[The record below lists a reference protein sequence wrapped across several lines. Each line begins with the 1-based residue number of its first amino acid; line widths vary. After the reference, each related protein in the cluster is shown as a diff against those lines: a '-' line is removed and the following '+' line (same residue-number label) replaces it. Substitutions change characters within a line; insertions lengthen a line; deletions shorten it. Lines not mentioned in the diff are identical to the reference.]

1 MGNLRLEEVFKL
13 SGVPTFTFVEPPEYK
28 KLLVSLRTPGR
39 GIVIEGPS
47 GIGKTTAVIR
57 ALKDLEIEA
66 ESLRLSGRKQDDVQ
80 LIEDLPAQ
88 NAVGTVIIDDF
99 HKLSIENQNALANMV
114 KVLADEEDS
123 QSKLVIVGINRV
135 GNTLVELASDLN
147 TRIDV
152 IRFEANPD
160 ERVYELLAK
169 GEEALSVQFNT
180 KDDIV
185 RSAAGSFFLAQLL
198 AHETC
203 LLADVTE
210 APEAPLAIE
219 TSLETVHA
227 RVMDQLDR
235 GFQSQVKE
243 FCLGLRK
250 RTDGRAPYLFLLKW
264 LSESSE
270 WTLDV
275 RDAIRQHPEHR
286 GSVGQIVEN
295 GSVELMFESD
305 PTLGEVL
312 HYDPRSSQLT
322 VEDPKF
328 VFYLRNLG
336 WHQFAQALGFGN
348 FEISARYDFALSF
361 AGADRAVAQA
371 LFDILSDEFE
381 LSVFY
386 DKNEQHRIL
395 GQDVEEYLKPIYR
408 SEAAFVVVLLGPD
421 YPKRVWTKFE
431 SDLFKER
438 FGEGAV
444 IPIWFSNA
452 EPGIFDD
459 SIRVGGITFDPSG
472 DIKSQINAIAT
483 VLIKRLRE

>member
-1 MGNLRLEEVFKL
+1 MADPRLEEVFKL
-13 SGVPTFTFVEPPEYK
+13 SGLPTYTFVEPPEYK

-57 ALKDLEIEA
+57 ALQDLEIEA
-66 ESLRLSGRKQDDVQ
+66 ESLRLSGRKPDDVQ
-80 LIEDLPAQ
+80 LIADLPAQ

-99 HKLSIENQNALANMV
+99 HKLSIENQSALADMM

-160 ERVYELLAK
+160 GRVYELLAK
-169 GEEALSVQFNT
+169 GEEALSVEFNT

-210 APEAPLAIE
+210 AQEAPLAIE
-219 TSLETVHA
+219 TSLEAVHA

-235 GFQSQVKE
+235 SFASKVKE
-243 FCLGLRK
+243 FCLGVRR

-264 LSESSE
+264 LSESNE

-275 RDAIRQHPEHR
+275 RDAIRQHSEHR
-286 GSVGQIVEN
+286 GSVGQIVEK
-295 GSVELMFESD
+295 GFVQQMFERD

-312 HYDPRSSQLT
+312 HYDARSFQLT

-336 WHQFAQALGFGN
+336 WHQFGQDLGFAN
-348 FEISARYDFALSF
+348 LEISTRYDFALSF
-361 AGADRAVAQA
+361 AGTDRAVAEA
-371 LFDILSDEFE
+371 LFDILSDDFE

-386 DKNEQHRIL
+386 DKNEQYRIL

-408 SEAAFVVVLLGPD
+408 SEAAYVVVLLGPD

-431 SDLFKER
+431 SDQFKER
-438 FGEGAV
+438 FGEGTV
-444 IPIWFSNA
+444 IPIWFNNA
-452 EPGIFDD
+452 EPGIFDE
-459 SIRVGGITFDPSG
+459 STQVGGVTFDPNG
-472 DIKSQINAIAT
+472 DQNSQLDAIAT
-483 VLIKRLRE
+483 MLLKRLRE